1 MEGRRRRGRCDL
13 NGEQK
18 EKRTVR
24 SEWRA
29 EGEEEGAIRVE
40 GRRRRG
46 RCNLSGGQKEKRKVQ
61 SEWRAEGGEDGA
73 I

>member
-1 MEGRRRRGRCDL
+1 MEDRRRRGRCDL
-13 NGEQK
+13 NGGQK

-46 RCNLSGGQKEKRKVQ
+46 RCDLNGGQKEERTVR
-61 SEWRAEGGEDGA
+61 SEWRAEGEEEGA

>member
-1 MEGRRRRGRCDL
+1 ML
-13 NGEQK
+13 
-18 EKRTVR
+18 

-46 RCNLSGGQKEKRKVQ
+46 RCDLSGGQKEKRKVQ
-61 SEWRAEGGEDGA
+61 SEWRAEGEEDDA